1 MTWKEEIAK
10 VDPRHIADMVNEIND
25 ACQDVIQNVGDGS
38 SFRKQTLEK
47 IVDLLNE
54 AQMIAINEY

>member
-10 VDPRHIADMVNEIND
+10 VDPRHIAEMVDEIKD

-38 SFRKQTLEK
+38 SFRKQT
-47 IVDLLNE
+47 
-54 AQMIAINEY
+54 